1 MRIELS
7 KNLPSIKEL
16 AETLKMRFSD
26 QYTIKT
32 FGLGKK
38 SILVGKSTLV
48 GAEISVNENEISLT
62 SSPPTIFG
70 GILMTLG
77 MTELAIFLLPFF
89 FKQGLSGNSGY
100 RELEK
105 EIGTF
110 LTQKFN

>member
-7 KNLPSIKEL
+7 KNLPTIKEL
-16 AETLKMRFSD
+16 SEALKLRFSN

-32 FGLGKK
+32 FGFGKS
-38 SILVGKSTLV
+38 SILIGKSTLV
-48 GAEISVNENEISLT
+48 GAEISMNNNGISLA
-62 SSPPTIFG
+62 SSPPSIFG

-77 MTELAIFLLPFF
+77 MTELAIFLFPFF
-89 FKQGLSGNSGY
+89 FKDGMTVNSSY

-110 LTQKFN
+110 LTHKFN